1 MSAVAWFKDVGIAD
15 RPTVG
20 GKGGSL
26 GELTRAGIA
35 VPPGFVVT
43 TSGFERFL
51 AALEAR
57 EPVRTKVEA
66 LDPNDLGA
74 ATKLSEELRRR
85 VIEEPM
91 PIDVEQ
97 AIRAAHAELSPNGE
111 PVAVRS
117 SATTEDAEDASFA
130 GLQDTF
136 LWVLGADKMVAR
148 VRECWGSLYSVESMT
163 YRRKQ
168 AFPEDGVAMAV
179 VVQRMVDAMCAGV
192 MFTRSPTTGDKSVIT
207 IEGAWGLGSAVVS
220 GEVTPDRW
228 VLGKITGEIS
238 VRDISDKHARQVP
251 ADGGGIVEVENEPDR
266 RKHAIPEEGVA
277 MAVVVQRMVD
287 AMCAGVMFTRS
298 PTTGDKSVITIEG
311 AWGLGSAVVSGEVT
325 PDRWVLGKI
334 TGEISVRDI
343 SDKHA
348 RQVPAEGGGIVEVEN
363 EAGRRKAPCLT
374 DAQLMA
380 LREVGRK
387 IERHYGKPQDIEWA
401 LDQDG
406 NVLLLQ
412 SRPETVWSAKDAAPV
427 AAASANPLS
436 HVMGIFG
443 GRK

>member
-1 MSAVAWFKDVGIAD
+1 MNAVAWFKDVGIAD

-43 TSGFERFL
+43 TAAFEQFL
-51 AALEAR
+51 AALEERA
-57 EPVRTKVEA
+57 PVRASVEA

-74 ATKLSEELRRR
+74 ATRLSEDLRRR
-85 VIEEPM
+85 VVEEPM
-91 PIDVEQ
+91 PEAVEQ
-97 AIRAAHAELSPNGE
+97 TIRAAHAELSPNGE

-136 LWVLGADKMVAR
+136 LWVLGADDMVAK

-168 AFPEDGVAMAV
+168 ALPEDGVAMAV

-192 MFTRSPTTGDKSVIT
+192 MFTRSPLTGDKSVIT

-228 VLGKITGEIS
+228 VIGKITGEIS

-251 ADGGGIVEVENEPDR
+251 APGGGF
-266 RKHAIPEEGVA
+266 H
-277 MAVVVQRMVD
+277 
-287 AMCAGVMFTRS
+287 
-298 PTTGDKSVITIEG
+298 
-311 AWGLGSAVVSGEVT
+311 
-325 PDRWVLGKI
+325 
-334 TGEISVRDI
+334 
-343 SDKHA
+343 
-348 RQVPAEGGGIVEVEN
+348 EVEN
-363 EAGRRKAPCLT
+363 EAAIANQPCLT
-374 DAQLMA
+374 DDQLMA
-380 LREVGRK
+380 LREVGRR

-412 SRPETVWSAKDAAPV
+412 SRPETVWSAKDAAPI
-427 AAASANPLS
+427 AQPTANPLA
-436 HVMGIFG
+436 HVMNIFG
-443 GRK
+443 GKR

>member
-1 MSAVAWFKDVGIAD
+1 VKDVGIAD

-26 GELTRAGIA
+26 GELTQAGIA

-43 TSGFERFL
+43 TSAFEQFL
-51 AALEAR
+51 EALEAR
-57 EPVRTKVEA
+57 APVRSLVEA

-91 PIDVEQ
+91 PAAVEQ
-97 AIRAAHAELSPNGE
+97 AIRAAHAELSPGDE

-136 LWVLGADKMVAR
+136 LWVLGADQMVAR

-163 YRRKQ
+163 YRLKH
-168 AFPEDGVAMAV
+168 AIPEDGVAMAV

-251 ADGGGIVEVENEPDR
+251 APGGGI
-266 RKHAIPEEGVA
+266 H
-277 MAVVVQRMVD
+277 
-287 AMCAGVMFTRS
+287 
-298 PTTGDKSVITIEG
+298 
-311 AWGLGSAVVSGEVT
+311 
-325 PDRWVLGKI
+325 
-334 TGEISVRDI
+334 
-343 SDKHA
+343 
-348 RQVPAEGGGIVEVEN
+348 EVEN
-363 EAGRRKAPCLT
+363 EAVIANQPCLT
-374 DAQLMA
+374 DDQLMA

-387 IERHYGKPQDIEWA
+387 VERHYGKPQDIEWA
-401 LDQDG
+401 LDEQG
-406 NVLLLQ
+406 ALFLLQ
-412 SRPETVWSAKDAAPV
+412 SRPETVWSAKDASAPV
-427 AAASANPLS
+427 KPTEDNPLK
-436 HVMGIFG
+436 HVMSIFG